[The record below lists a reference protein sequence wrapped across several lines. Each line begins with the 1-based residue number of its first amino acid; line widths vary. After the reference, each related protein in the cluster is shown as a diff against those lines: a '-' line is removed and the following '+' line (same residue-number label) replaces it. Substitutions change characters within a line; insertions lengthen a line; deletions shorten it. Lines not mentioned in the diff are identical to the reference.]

1 MSLLTLGTKKRA
13 RDAGHDQP
21 LIRIGL
27 PRTAVTNPCDA
38 DLMQAPYLARSRWLA
53 AHVLP
58 HEPAMRAW
66 IRRTTQ
72 ISDTDIDD
80 IVQETYAI
88 LAKLESVEAIR
99 DPKTYAF
106 QVARSVFLQGLRR
119 SKIVPIGSI
128 ADLAALGDADDAPS
142 PEQHTHGKRE
152 LERVEAAIQDMPT
165 QVRKVF
171 WLRRV
176 DGLSQR
182 ETAKQ
187 LGLAEHTV
195 EKYSA
200 RGLKFLLAQFGR
212 GGNAAAKSSKTQD
225 AAQDPVVV
233 DPKPSNAR
241 TRTRQ

>member
-1 MSLLTLGTKKRA
+1 
-13 RDAGHDQP
+13 
-21 LIRIGL
+21 
-27 PRTAVTNPCDA
+27 
-38 DLMQAPYLARSRWLA
+38 MQAPYLARSRWLA
-53 AHVLP
+53 AHILP

-72 ISDTDIDD
+72 ISDSDIDD
-80 IVQETYAI
+80 IVQETYAV
-88 LAKLESVEAIR
+88 LAKLESVESIR
-99 DPKTYAF
+99 DPKSYAF

-119 SKIVPIGSI
+119 SKIIAIGSI

-142 PEQHTHGKRE
+142 PEQQVHGQRE
-152 LERVEAAIQDMPT
+152 LRRVEAAIGEMPP

-182 ETAKQ
+182 ETALR

-200 RGLKFLLAQFGR
+200 KGLKFLLQQFGR
-212 GGNAAAKSSKTQD
+212 GGNVAVESSKK
-225 AAQDPVVV
+225 QDPTRI
-233 DPKPSNAR
+233 DFIPPNAKPR
-241 TRTRQ
+241 TSQRD

>member
-1 MSLLTLGTKKRA
+1 
-13 RDAGHDQP
+13 
-21 LIRIGL
+21 
-27 PRTAVTNPCDA
+27 
-38 DLMQAPYLARSRWLA
+38 MQAPYLARSRWLA

-58 HEPAMRAW
+58 HEPALRAW

-72 ISDTDIDD
+72 ISDSDIDD

-99 DPKTYAF
+99 DPRTYAF

-128 ADLAALGDADDAPS
+128 ADLAALGEADDAPS
-142 PEQHTHGKRE
+142 PEQQVHGQRE
-152 LERVEAAIQDMPT
+152 LRRVEAAIQNMPT

-182 ETAKQ
+182 ETARQ

-200 RGLKFLLAQFGR
+200 KGLKFLLKQFGR
-212 GGNAAAKSSKTQD
+212 GGNAATKSSNTQD
-225 AAQDPVVV
+225 TPQNPAVSDA
-233 DPKPSNAR
+233 KPSNAR
-241 TRTRQ
+241 SRTRQ

>member
-1 MSLLTLGTKKRA
+1 M
-13 RDAGHDQP
+13 
-21 LIRIGL
+21 
-27 PRTAVTNPCDA
+27 RTF
-38 DLMQAPYLARSRWLA
+38 MQAPYLVRSRWLA

-72 ISDTDIDD
+72 ISDADIDD

-88 LAKLESVEAIR
+88 LAKLESVESIR

-119 SKIVPIGSI
+119 SKIVAIGSI
-128 ADLAALGDADDAPS
+128 ADLAALGDVDDAPS
-142 PEQHTHGKRE
+142 PEQHAHGKRE
-152 LERVEAAIQDMPT
+152 LRRVEAAIEEMPA

-171 WLRRV
+171 WARRV

-182 ETAKQ
+182 ETAQK

-200 RGLKFLLAQFGR
+200 KGLKFLLAQFGV
-212 GGNAAAKSSKTQD
+212 GGNAAAKSSRVQNPTQD
-225 AAQDPVVV
+225 PTVVEV
-233 DPKPSNAR
+233 KPSNAR
-241 TRTRQ
+241 TRNSQ